1 MEQDGN
7 TDEGE
12 ETLLTELEIH
22 EQESFAAALALTSLQ
37 CGVAESATSARLHDP
52 TSNSAQTPTNGG
64 GPPKIRDLLNFPH
77 LVYPSVGRGLL
88 SR

>member
-1 MEQDGN
+1 MEQDDN

-37 CGVAESATSARLHDP
+37 GMPVPRP
-52 TSNSAQTPTNGG
+52 
-64 GPPKIRDLLNFPH
+64 R
-77 LVYPSVGRGLL
+77 R
-88 SR
+88 